1 MTSIVIAILLIIGLV
16 TVVVVVVVEVHAWP
30 ADTSEETKHKILTVQ
45 SDHELTVEES
55 GIAEDKVF
63 EIFESFPTD
72 SKEYKDLMA
81 CGYADKLAFTVLQC
95 YRDKGNDIQ

>member
-1 MTSIVIAILLIIGLV
+1 MISIVVAILLILGLV
-16 TVVVVVVVEVHAWP
+16 TLVVVEVEVHAWP
-30 ADTSEETKHKILTVQ
+30 ADTSEQTKNKILTVQ

-72 SKEYKDLMA
+72 SKEHKALMA
-81 CGYADKLAFTVLQC
+81 CGYADKLAFAVLQC

>member
-1 MTSIVIAILLIIGLV
+1 MISVVIAILLILGLV
-16 TVVVVVVVEVHAWP
+16 TVVVEVEVNAWP
-30 ADTSEETKHKILTVQ
+30 ADTTEQTKNKILTVQ

-55 GIAEDKVF
+55 GIVEDKVF

-72 SKEYKDLMA
+72 SKEHKDVMA
-81 CGYADKLAFTVLQC
+81 RGYADKLAFAVLQC

>member
-1 MTSIVIAILLIIGLV
+1 MISIVIAILLILGLV
-16 TVVVVVVVEVHAWP
+16 TVVVEVNAWP
-30 ADTSEETKHKILTVQ
+30 ADTSEQTKNKILTVQ

-72 SKEYKDLMA
+72 SKEHKDLMA
-81 CGYADKLAFTVLQC
+81 CGYADKLAFAVLQC